1 MSIVEQK
8 ALEIQQRLGG
18 KILVFSVN
26 EKDPFS
32 LYAIAIDVGE
42 GKLKTYEDKLTIS
55 DAASCLK
62 ILIESMKA
70 EGLDVEYERD
80 VRFVSYEA
88 QMNAPDVTM
97 RRMRKSLGAVHPTL
111 PTMEIGT
118 DVSTNPDDPEG
129 VMLSARGLLKFFLL
143 EMLDKNPK
151 GALFMSEYFKLL
163 AARRYGKTTA
173 AIKQEVRRMSKQ
185 EAVQWAER
193 TYARYITDDRE
204 IMDIFQM
211 LKEARA

>member
-18 KILVFSVN
+18 KIFVFPVN

-97 RRMRKSLGAVHPTL
+97 RRLKKESSLSQLFEKG
-111 PTMEIGT
+111 I
-118 DVSTNPDDPEG
+118 DVAPNPDDPESY
-129 VMLSARGLLKFFLL
+129 LFSARGVLKISLL

-151 GALFMSEYFKLL
+151 GALFMAEYFKLL
-163 AARRYGKTTA
+163 ASRRYGKTAA
-173 AIKQEVRRMSKQ
+173 AIKQEVCRMDKHA
-185 EAVQWAER
+185 AVQWAER
-193 TYARYITDDRE
+193 TYKRFITDDRE